1 MPLADSVMMAKKF
14 KGKNLQNTF
23 IQLPFPTCKFTFQ
36 SKISDSKALRFFFFF
51 VLFLNEGVST
61 RVSSRSQDSRHMVL
75 LGYTYLYCGARFQ
88 RDKWGAGA

>member
-36 SKISDSKALRFFFFF
+36 SKISDSKALRFVFFFLSCF
-51 VLFLNEGVST
+51 
-61 RVSSRSQDSRHMVL
+61 
-75 LGYTYLYCGARFQ
+75 
-88 RDKWGAGA
+88 